1 MKEGKSYDISQHQV
15 LEAYNCVKANKGA
28 GGIDGV
34 NFEEF
39 EKNKKNNLY
48 KIWNRMTS
56 GTYFPKAVRGVEIPK
71 KDGSKRLLGIP
82 TIEDRVAQMVIR
94 MNLEPLVEPIFKVDS
109 YGYRPNK
116 SPIDAVGITRE
127 RCWKYPWL
135 IEFDIKGLFDNID
148 HDLMMKAIC
157 KHTDCKWI
165 ILYISRVLKAPIV
178 LPSGEEKERLTGTP
192 QGGVIS
198 PVLAN
203 IFMHYAFDVWMNINY
218 KRNPWAR
225 FADDGVI
232 HCWSKDEAVKIVKE
246 LGKRLK
252 ECKLEMHPEKTKI
265 VYCRHDGNNKEE
277 KQENEKFDFLGYT
290 FMQRHIKCKNGKFM
304 NSFGPAVS
312 RKSKQSFRDKI
323 KEARLNHAYGT
334 IKDLAENLNPIII
347 GWSNYFSKFYK
358 SEVRKT
364 LDYVNK
370 SLIKWVIRR
379 YKRIKGS
386 KINACKYLRNISQKY
401 PSLFYHWNKGMMPTI
416 R

>member
-15 LEAYNCVKANKGA
+15 LEAYKCVKANKGA

-39 EKNKKNNLY
+39 EKEMKNNLY
-48 KIWNRMTS
+48 KIWNRMSS

-82 TIEDRVAQMVIR
+82 TIEDRIAQMVIK
-94 MNLEPLVEPIFKVDS
+94 MNLEPLVEPVFKEDS

-135 IEFDIKGLFDNID
+135 IEFDIRGLFDNID
-148 HDLMMKAIC
+148 HDLIMKAVC
-157 KHTDCKWI
+157 KHTECKWV
-165 ILYISRVLKAPIV
+165 ILYINRILKAPIV
-178 LPSGEEKERLTGTP
+178 LPNGEEKARETGTP

-203 IFMHYAFDVWMNINY
+203 IFMHYAFDMWMSINY
-218 KRNPWAR
+218 KKNPWAR

-232 HCWSKDEAVKIVKE
+232 HCWSKNEAEQTVKNLEI
-246 LGKRLK
+246 RLR

-265 VYCRHDGNNKEE
+265 VYCRYDGNNKEE

-290 FMQRHIKCKNGKFM
+290 FMRRYIKCKNGNFM
-304 NSFGPAVS
+304 NNFVPAVS
-312 RKSKQSFRDKI
+312 RKSKQSFRDKV
-323 KEARLNHAYGT
+323 KEVRLNHAYGT
-334 IKDLAENLNPIII
+334 IRDLAENLNPIII
-347 GWSNYFSKFYK
+347 GWSNYFSKFFK

-364 LDYVNK
+364 LGYVNE
-370 SLIKWVIRR
+370 SLVKWVMRR

-386 KINACKYLRNISQKY
+386 KYNAWKYLSKIAKKY
-401 PSLFYHWNKGMMPTI
+401 PNLFYHWTKGLMPTI